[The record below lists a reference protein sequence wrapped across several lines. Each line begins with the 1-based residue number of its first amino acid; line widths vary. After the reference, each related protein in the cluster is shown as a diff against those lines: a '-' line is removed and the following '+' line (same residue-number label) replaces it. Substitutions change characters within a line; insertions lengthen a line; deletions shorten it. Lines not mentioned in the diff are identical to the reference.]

1 MDCLH
6 DMNEAFNLAENSTP
20 GKTATAVF
28 GAQPPA
34 GQELGAQDSPHTV
47 PAQVCLLPLPTSSRM
62 RNRQLRL
69 NSLSGV
75 FGCAGM
81 KHEKRARTFCPHR
94 NTLDVRETA
103 GIE

>member
-1 MDCLH
+1 
-6 DMNEAFNLAENSTP
+6 MNEAFNLAENSTP

-47 PAQVCLLPLPTSSRM
+47 PSQVCLLPLPTSFLDEK
-62 RNRQLRL
+62 QTIE
-69 NSLSGV
+69 SGV
-75 FGCAGM
+75 FRCAGM

-94 NTLDVRETA
+94 NTVHVRETA
-103 GIE
+103 GME